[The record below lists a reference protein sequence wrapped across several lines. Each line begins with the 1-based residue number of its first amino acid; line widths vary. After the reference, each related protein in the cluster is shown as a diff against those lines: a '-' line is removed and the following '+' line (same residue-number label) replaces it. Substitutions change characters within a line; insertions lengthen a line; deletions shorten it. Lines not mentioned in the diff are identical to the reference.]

1 MLPLLHPALRYVGA
15 ALLLTTL
22 TASAVPTAVPDN
34 YSTPEDTLAGNT
46 AVEVINAGFE
56 DGGGGVTFTL
66 PNAWQIIDLATTA
79 AGGTNTYPQD
89 AGARLWN
96 VAAFDSSTSTIA
108 GWRSSTLPVQ
118 GGTIDNVNFSGIAP
132 TLTGLV
138 PGGPNTVNT
147 YLLRNQFT
155 LTAAQAAHP
164 TWDFTL
170 LADDGCVIYVN
181 GVEKARLN
189 LPVTPTLNPDDLN
202 GGAAGDETNYTTLQ
216 VDLAGVLT
224 TGLNLV
230 AIELHQNTSSSS
242 DAGLDFAMAPAGA
255 SSSPTAGFTGVDDS
269 FFGTA
274 NPTYSAQSYAASGG
288 FNATGALRLQM
299 GNVIPFGGSQAV
311 SGAWR
316 TTFTL
321 ATPATIALSF
331 RHRLISGQ
339 DYDNGEYQ
347 ELICDVDGTQYGTAT
362 APSTHLAVSYQVG
375 NGNGGGAVDSGWK
388 QSSFDIPLAAGI
400 HTLSLGGF
408 GSVGSGG
415 ILGTA
420 QESFEGFFDNVVLTV
435 PGSLSLLANDTGGT
449 APVTALKASDPSHGV
464 VTVNANGSFVYT
476 PEDNWFGTDTFTYRA
491 VDGSGQSAPGLVT
504 INVTAVNDL
513 PLAVND
519 GPFITLQDTPLT
531 VAAAQGVL
539 ANDSDAESSPLTA
552 VMVTGPANGVLQLNP
567 DGSFTFSSTSG
578 FSGNTSFTYLA
589 NDGTANSLPATVTIK
604 VTDIPGAPV
613 AGNDSYTAMK
623 NTTLVV
629 NAVTGGNT
637 TEELLSYKS
646 AGWRYF
652 DSLELTNRN
661 LGTIWRTGAYTE
673 TADWKTGPAEL
684 GYGDG
689 DEVTQIADNPDP
701 VFNSGASDKFAT
713 AYFRRSVE
721 VTDLFNITGVE
732 LSVIYDDACAF
743 YLNGSPGG
751 RTGNLPDPVTMPE
764 LAWNYFPN
772 VGSAENSSETFNLPA
787 SLLQSGTNLIAA
799 EVHQNAATS
808 SDLSFDLR
816 LRVTRTIPAGV
827 LANDSDPDPGQTA
840 TLTAELVTPPAHG
853 ILTIN
858 PDGTFTYSPVNGYTG
873 PDAFSYRAK
882 DTTNLTTAVTTVNL
896 TVIDGPNVPP
906 TALPDSYPA
915 VEDTLLT
922 ITTAAGV
929 LANDSDAEGDTFS
942 AIVATPPTNGTLAL
956 NADGSFSYQPTAHFN
971 GTDSFTYQA
980 RDNLASPPV
989 TVTLTVSPVNDLPVA
1004 LGETYTGD
1012 PGVPFVVS
1020 PAEGVLANDFDVD
1033 SGTVLTAQLV
1043 TPPASGTLVL
1053 NADGSFSLT
1062 AATGGTYT
1070 FTYQAK
1076 DAGSQSPPATVT
1088 VSLNAVPVTQADAYS
1103 LDEDVPLNVTAALGV
1118 LENDRDPESEPLT
1131 AQLVSNVQQGTL
1143 NLNPN
1148 GSFIYTPDLNFQGSD
1163 SFTYQA
1169 NDGTR
1174 QSGQVTVTITVNPVN
1189 DPPVALADTYG
1200 VRVDSPLQVNAAN
1213 GVLRNDTDA
1222 ENSPLS
1228 ALLEGP
1234 PASGLL
1240 ILNTDGSFS
1249 YTPEAGFSG
1258 TLTFSYRASDGTAQS
1273 TLTTATL
1280 NVSTFLNTIAIS
1292 EVMYN
1297 PPGATGVSEEFL
1309 EIHNYGDA
1317 SVDLTGWRFT
1327 KGVDFA
1333 FPSGLLVPGRGYLA
1347 IPADR
1352 AAFTAKYPAATNVTA
1367 TGWSAGGSLGNGGE
1381 LVRLVNALG
1390 ETVDEVE
1397 YADEGDWAVRK
1408 VVDVWDSTNTPGAA
1422 PPNLDTDP
1430 GLEWVTA
1437 ADPDPELVNPGGSS
1451 LQLRNPALTNDS
1463 GQNWEAAPPTPG
1475 ASNSA
1480 VAQADS
1486 APLIRGVTHS
1496 PAVPNRTQ
1504 QVFVTAEIV
1513 DELPAGAGATVFYRT
1528 WLPAG
1533 ATPATAFA
1541 PVVMEDNGLRRD
1553 GAAGDGVYG
1562 AVIPAQALDTI
1573 VEFYVQATDA
1583 GANSRTWPAPTL
1595 DLAGANP
1602 SQNANCLYQVNE
1614 EVWTDHRPL
1623 YQMVMT
1629 GADNASWNAGLANRS
1644 SNVAPNTTVIFR
1656 TGNRFDV
1663 RYRGAVRTRGNS
1675 SRGDTPLNLR
1685 MEIPKDNNWN
1695 GRTDFTLNYKYSY
1708 SQLLGSRLFESAG
1721 VPNEKAGLV
1730 GARIN
1735 GLNRLLDQNGNRTF
1749 GYYCDLI
1756 PRGGDTIKEW
1766 FPGNDDGNGYGK
1778 IRGNVRWGVSTLPTL
1793 GAAGYAVGGYVNEGY
1808 NKQTNAALND
1818 WTDLDAWIQS
1828 LNAGTIANFDSTIAS
1843 TVDVD
1848 QWCRFLALSTI
1859 VNHAETNMANGDDDD
1874 YSVYFGAT
1882 DRLCRIIPH
1891 DLDTC
1896 FNLNAIGLGDE
1907 VAPPTMT
1914 IYQCTAPNYPT
1925 DGATLPQMDKFYRN
1939 PVLGRKFKASLRY
1952 YLNTIFAKPSF
1963 DATVDQLL
1971 DPQWMGSQF
1980 TPNGDTI
1987 RNHIKAFLDT
1997 RRTTIETFLPTAFT
2011 ATTTLTVQNGL
2022 PRSTSATDLGGLGG
2036 KLDPART
2043 ASVTV
2048 NGVAATTNPYGST
2061 AATDN
2066 TWSAGTA
2073 ITLRPGLNT
2082 LVCEARDESGIVF
2095 ETRTVTIWYDAIG
2108 VNRSGTL
2115 ASNES
2120 WTAASGPYN
2129 LTSSLTVPNGVTL
2142 TIQPGSTVF
2151 LAAGAN
2157 LTVAAGGNLVA
2168 PGTAASG
2175 ITLARLPS
2183 GAVNWGG
2190 LIVNGGTAQ
2199 LSYVT
2204 FTNNGSTALHSQNG
2218 ADLSLDHLTFNN
2230 PGVQYLSLDGSSF
2243 AVSHCIFPSST
2254 AGFEPVHGTGGIAP
2268 GGRGIIRN
2276 CWFGKT
2282 QGYNDSIDFTGGNR
2296 PGPILQVLNCVFN
2309 GSDDDILD
2317 LDSTDAWIEG
2327 NIFMHC
2333 HRNAASPDSASAVSG
2348 GADNSAYSQVTVIN
2362 NLIYDCDNA
2371 VTMKQGNSQ
2380 PNGNSAVLLNNT
2392 IVRTTRSG
2400 GIDTGSGVV
2409 NFDDDNV
2416 TGEGK
2421 GMYLEGNLIWEAESL
2436 ARNYAPALSQLT
2448 FNTNLL
2454 PFAPPAG
2461 AASSGNLVTD
2471 PMLNLALITTPTT
2484 ATAEQVI
2491 AALTPQLCSPA
2502 IGSGLLGRTLG
2513 ADLSRTGISVQALP
2527 ASTWPSSVTLGVG
2540 PGGSFTPTGQVAWT
2554 YGFTHYRY
2562 RLDGGALSAETPV
2575 ATPLTLTGLT
2585 PGPHILRV
2593 EGKNDAA
2600 FWQETPTEI
2609 AFSVAANAPTVV
2621 FSEVLADSTTGP
2633 DLIELY
2639 NWGSTATDV
2648 SGCQISDDPAVPG
2661 KFTFPALTPPIPAGG
2676 YLLLDFT
2683 QLGFNLSNGGETLR
2697 LGSSSG
2703 NALDT
2708 VVFGPQLT
2716 DFSIARSGSSW
2727 RLAVP
2732 TPGTPTAA
2740 VCTLGSGR
2748 TLRLNEWLGS
2758 NSIIVPGDF
2767 VELYNPDALPV
2778 DLAGYSLSQDFRNQP
2793 AQSQFPPLSFI
2804 AGSGFLEL
2812 NADGDAAAGADHL
2825 SFKISR
2831 IRDAIALLDPSG
2843 NVVDNVIV
2851 LPGNP
2856 DVSQGRTPD
2865 GSATTTYLALPTP
2878 GFSNGSD
2885 LTADTAVMN
2894 GLRITEIMFDPA
2906 AGPEYLEFK
2915 NISST
2920 PLTITGVNFGS
2931 GLTFTFPATIIDA
2944 GGYAV
2949 ITQNLASFNFQYP
2962 GVTAVQWSAGRL
2974 DGNGETLR
2982 ITTSTYGLGILDFR
2996 YEGNWYPE
3004 TRTGASL
3011 EIVDPDAARTSWSD
3025 QASWQPSQ
3033 PSPGGPPP
3041 FGVLAPADV
3050 IVTLP
3055 RPAILGAWIS
3065 PGAYAVGDIGLA
3077 WRKVSGP
3084 GSVTFTAPAN
3094 KVTDAVFSLPG
3105 IYELSITAT
3114 PPGGGPETID
3124 RVVVTAV
3131 EDYETWA
3138 MRRLSSASA
3147 ANQQREAD
3155 ADGDG
3160 QVNLIEYVMGT
3171 NPAAWSTGPEL
3182 LVSGG
3187 QLALR
3192 YPVSRLIDPA
3202 IQIIPQVSS
3211 DLASWFE
3218 GPTFLVDTIT
3228 QQTDSIETHVV
3239 QEVNPLGQGGRRWLR
3254 LKVVA
3259 P

>member
-1 MLPLLHPALRYVGA
+1 MRSLSPALRPVGA
-15 ALLLTTL
+15 FLLLMTL
-22 TASAVPTAVPDN
+22 TASAVPTAVPDS
-34 YSTPEDTLAGNT
+34 YTTPEDTPAGNT
-46 AVEVINAGFE
+46 AVDVINTGFE
-56 DGGGGVTFTL
+56 GSGGGITFTL

-89 AGARLWN
+89 AAARPWN

-108 GWRSSTLPVQ
+108 GWRSGTLPVQ
-118 GGTIDNVNFSGIAP
+118 GGSIDNANFSAVP
-132 TLTGLV
+132 ATLTGLV

-147 YLLRNQFT
+147 YLVRNQFT

-202 GGAAGDETNYTTLQ
+202 GGTAGDETNYTTLQ
-216 VDLAGVLT
+216 VDLAGALT
-224 TGLNLV
+224 AGANVV
-230 AIELHQNTSSSS
+230 AIELHQSATSSS
-242 DAGLDFAMAPAGA
+242 DAGIDFTMTPAGA
-255 SSSPTAGFTGVDDS
+255 SPTAGFTGLADA

-274 NPTYSAQSYAASGG
+274 NAVYSAQTYAATGG
-288 FNATGALRLQM
+288 FNATGGLRVQM
-299 GNVIPFGGSQAV
+299 GNVFPTGGSQAV

-321 ATPATIALSF
+321 AAPATISLGF

-339 DYDNGEYQ
+339 DYDNNEYQ

-362 APSTHLAVSYQVG
+362 SPSTHLAVSYQVG
-375 NGNGGGAVDSGWK
+375 NGNGGGVIDSGWK
-388 QSSFDIPLAAGI
+388 QSNFNIPLAAGT

-408 GSVGSGG
+408 GIVGSSGFA
-415 ILGTA
+415 GTA
-420 QESFEGFFDNVVLTV
+420 QESFEGFFDDVVLTV
-435 PGSLSLLANDTGGT
+435 PGSVSLLANDTGGV
-449 APVTALKASDPSHGV
+449 APVTAVKASDPTHGV
-464 VTVNANGSFVYT
+464 ATVNTNGSFVYT
-476 PEDNWFGTDTFTYRA
+476 PEANWFGTDSFTYRA
-491 VDGSGQSAPGLVT
+491 VDGSGQSTPGLVT

-519 GPFITLQDTPLT
+519 GPFITLQDVPLV
-531 VAAAQGVL
+531 VATAQGVL
-539 ANDSDAESSPLTA
+539 ANDSDVESSLLTA
-552 VMVTGPANGVLQLNP
+552 VLGNGPANGVLQLNP
-567 DGSFTFSSTSG
+567 DGSFAFTPNSG
-578 FSGNTSFTYLA
+578 FSGNTSFTYRA
-589 NDGTANSLPATVTIK
+589 HDGTANSLPATVTIQ
-604 VTDIPGAPV
+604 VTDVPDAPV
-613 AGNDSYTAMK
+613 ASNDSYTAVK
-623 NTTLVV
+623 NTALVV
-629 NAVTGGNT
+629 NATTGGTT
-637 TEELLSYKS
+637 TEELLPYQS

-652 DSLELTNRN
+652 DSLELANRN
-661 LGTIWRTGAYTE
+661 LGTLWRTEAYTE
-673 TADWKTGPAEL
+673 TADWKTGAAEL

-689 DEVTQIADNPDP
+689 NEATQIADNPDP
-701 VFNSGASDKFAT
+701 AFDSGASDKFAT
-713 AYFRRSVE
+713 SYFRRTVE
-721 VTDLFNITGVE
+721 VTDLFNITGVQ

-751 RTGNLPDPVTMPE
+751 RTGNLPDPVTLPE
-764 LAWNYFPN
+764 LAWDYFPN
-772 VGSAENSSETFNLPA
+772 VGSAEDSSETFNLPA
-787 SLLQSGTNLIAA
+787 SVLQSGTNLIAA
-799 EVHQNAATS
+799 EVHQNAPSS
-808 SDLSFDLR
+808 SDVSFDLR

-827 LANDSDPDPGQTA
+827 LANDSDSDPGQTA

-853 ILTIN
+853 ILTLN
-858 PDGTFTYSPVNGYTG
+858 PDGTFTYSPANGYTG
-873 PDAFSYRAK
+873 ADFFTYRAK
-882 DTTNLTTAVTTVNL
+882 DTTNRSSAVTTASI
-896 TVIDGPNVPP
+896 TIIDGPNVPP
-906 TALPDSYPA
+906 TALADSYPA

-922 ITTAAGV
+922 INAAAGV
-929 LANDSDAEGDTFS
+929 LANDTDAEGDAFT
-942 AIVATPPTNGTLAL
+942 AIVATPPANGTLTL
-956 NADGSFSYQPTAHFN
+956 NPNGSFTYQPTAHFN

-980 RDNLASPPV
+980 RDSRASSPA
-989 TVTLTVSPVNDLPVA
+989 TVTLTVAPVNDLPVA
-1004 LGETYTGD
+1004 VGDTYTGD
-1012 PGVPFVVS
+1012 PGVPYVVS
-1020 PAEGVLANDFDVD
+1020 AAEGVLVNDFDVD
-1033 SGTVLTAQLV
+1033 SGTILTAQLV
-1043 TPPASGTLVL
+1043 TPPASGTLIL

-1062 AATGGTYT
+1062 AATGGNYT
-1070 FTYQAK
+1070 FTYRAK

-1118 LENDRDPESEPLT
+1118 LKNDSDPEGQPLT
-1131 AQLVSNVQQGTL
+1131 AQLISNVQQGTL
-1143 NLNPN
+1143 SLNPD
-1148 GSFIYTPDLNFQGSD
+1148 GSFLYTPASNFQGSD

-1169 NDGTR
+1169 YDGTR
-1174 QSGQVTVTITVNPVN
+1174 QSGPVTVNLTVNPVN
-1189 DPPVALADTYG
+1189 DPPGTVADTYG
-1200 VRVDSPLQVNAAN
+1200 VRVDSPLQVAAAN

-1228 ALLEGP
+1228 ALLVSP
-1234 PASGLL
+1234 PASGVLA
-1240 ILNTDGSFS
+1240 LNSDGSFS

-1273 TLTTATL
+1273 ALTTVTL

-1292 EVMYN
+1292 EIMYN

-1327 KGVDFA
+1327 KGVDYA
-1333 FPSGLLVPGRGYLA
+1333 FPASLLVPGRGYLA

-1352 AAFTAKYPAATNVTA
+1352 AAFTAKYPTASNVTA
-1367 TGWSAGGSLGNGGE
+1367 TGWGAGGSLGNGGE

-1390 ETVDEVE
+1390 EKVDEVE

-1408 VVDVWDSTNTPGAA
+1408 IVGVWDSTNTPGDA

-1430 GLEWVTA
+1430 GLEWITA
-1437 ADPDPELVNPGGSS
+1437 ADPDPELGNAGGSS

-1463 GQNWEAAPPTPG
+1463 GQNWEAGLPTPG
-1475 ASNSA
+1475 SSNSV

-1504 QVFVTAEIV
+1504 QVFVTAQIE
-1513 DELPAGAGATVFYRT
+1513 DELPAGSSATVFYRT
-1528 WLPAG
+1528 WLPSG

-1541 PVVMEDNGLRRD
+1541 QVVMQDNGLRQD

-1562 AVIPAQALDTI
+1562 AVIPAQALNTV
-1573 VEFYVQATDA
+1573 VEFYVQSTDA
-1583 GANSRTWPAPTL
+1583 GSNSRTWPAPTL

-1629 GADNASWNAGLANRS
+1629 GADNASWNAGLANRT

-1685 MEIPKDNNWN
+1685 MDIPKDNNWN
-1695 GRTDFTLNYKYSY
+1695 GRTAFTLNYKFSY
-1708 SQLLGSRLFESAG
+1708 SQFLGSRLFESAG
-1721 VPNEKAGLV
+1721 VPTEKAGVV

-1735 GLNRLLDQNGNRTF
+1735 GVNRLLDQNGNRTF
-1749 GYYCDLI
+1749 GYYCDLL

-1778 IRGNVRWGVSTLPTL
+1778 IRGNVRWGVSTLPTI

-1808 NKQTNAALND
+1808 NKQTNAAQND

-1882 DRLCRIIPH
+1882 DRLCRIIAH

-1907 VAPPTMT
+1907 QAPPTMT

-1952 YLNTIFAKPSF
+1952 YLDTIFAKPTF

-1971 DPQWMGSQF
+1971 DPQWMGTQF
-1980 TPNGDTI
+1980 TPDGNTI
-1987 RNHIKAFLDT
+1987 RSHIKAFLDT
-1997 RRTTIETFLPTAFT
+1997 RRATIETFLPTAFT
-2011 ATTTLTVQNGL
+2011 ATTNLTVQNEL

-2036 KLDPART
+2036 KIDPART

-2048 NGVAATTNPYGST
+2048 NGVPVTTNPYGST
-2061 AATDN
+2061 ASTDN

-2082 LVCEARDESGIVF
+2082 LVCEARDESGLVF
-2095 ETRTVTIWYDAIG
+2095 ETLTVTIWYDAIG

-2129 LTSSLTVPNGVTL
+2129 ITSSLTVPNGVTL
-2142 TIQPGSTVF
+2142 TIQPGTTVF

-2183 GAVNWGG
+2183 GTVNWGG

-2199 LSYVT
+2199 LSYVS
-2204 FTNNGSTALHSQNG
+2204 FANNASTALHSQNG
-2218 ADLSLDHLTFNN
+2218 ANLTLDHLTFNN
-2230 PGVQYLSLDGSSF
+2230 TGVQYLSLDGSSF
-2243 AVSHCIFPSST
+2243 TVSNCIFPTST
-2254 AGFEPVHGTGGIAP
+2254 AGFEPVHGTDGIAP

-2282 QGYNDSIDFTGGNR
+2282 QGYNDSIDFSGGNR

-2333 HRNAASPDSASAVSG
+2333 HRSAASPDSASAVSG

-2392 IVRTTRSG
+2392 IVRTTRIG

-2436 ARNYAPALSQLT
+2436 ARNYTPALSQLT

-2454 PFAPPAG
+2454 PLAPPAG
-2461 AASSGNLVTD
+2461 ASSSGNLVAD
-2471 PMLNLALITTPTT
+2471 PMLNLALITTPAT

-2502 IGSGLLGRTLG
+2502 IGGGLLGRTLG
-2513 ADLSRTGISVQALP
+2513 ADLSRTGITVQALP

-2540 PGGSFTPTGQVAWT
+2540 PGGSFTPTSQVAWT

-2575 ATPLTLTGLT
+2575 ANPLALTGLT
-2585 PGPHILRV
+2585 PGAHILRV

-2609 AFSVAANAPTVV
+2609 AFTVAANAPTVV
-2621 FSEVLADSTTGP
+2621 FSEVLADSTSGP

-2639 NWGSTATDV
+2639 NWGATATNV
-2648 SGCQISDDPAVPG
+2648 SGCQISDDPTIPG

-2676 YLLLDFT
+2676 YLVLDST
-2683 QLGFNLSNGGETLR
+2683 QLGFNLSQGGETLH
-2697 LGSSSG
+2697 LASSSG
-2703 NALDT
+2703 DALDT

-2716 DFSIARSGSSW
+2716 DFSIARSGTAW
-2727 RLAVP
+2727 RLATP
-2732 TPGTPTAA
+2732 TPGSATAA
-2740 VCTLGSGR
+2740 VCALGSGR

-2758 NSIIVPGDF
+2758 NDIIVPGDF

-2778 DLAGYSLSQDFRNQP
+2778 DLGGYRLSQDFRNEP
-2793 AQSQFPPLSFI
+2793 TQSQFPPLSFI

-2812 NADGDAAAGADHL
+2812 TADGDAAAGADHL

-2831 IRDAIALLDPSG
+2831 IRDAIALLDPSA
-2843 NVVDNVIV
+2843 NLVDNVIV

-2865 GSATTTYLALPTP
+2865 GAVTTTYLALPTP

-2915 NISST
+2915 NISGT

-2931 GLTFTFPATIIDA
+2931 GLTFTFPATTITA

-2949 ITQNLASFNFQYP
+2949 ITQNLASFNSQYP
-2962 GVTAVQWSAGRL
+2962 GVTGVQWSAGRL
-2974 DGNGETLR
+2974 DNNGESLR

-3004 TRTGASL
+3004 TRSGASL
-3011 EIVDPDAARTSWSD
+3011 EIVDPTADRTSWSD
-3025 QASWQPSQ
+3025 QASWQPSV
-3033 PSPGGPPP
+3033 PSPGGPSP

-3050 IVTLP
+3050 TVTLP
-3055 RPAILGAWIS
+3055 RPAILGAWVS
-3065 PGAYAVGDIGLA
+3065 PGTHAAGDISLA

-3094 KVTDAVFSLPG
+3094 KVTDAIFSLPG

-3114 PPGGGPETID
+3114 PPGGGPEAID
-3124 RVVVTAV
+3124 SVIVTAA
-3131 EDYETWA
+3131 EDYASWVA
-3138 MRRLSSASA
+3138 RRLSSASA
-3147 ANQQREAD
+3147 ANQLPEAD

-3160 QVNLIEYVMGT
+3160 QVNLIEYAMGT
-3171 NPAAWSTGPEL
+3171 NPAAWSAGPEL
-3182 LVSGG
+3182 IISGG
-3187 QLALR
+3187 HLALR

-3202 IQIIPQVSS
+3202 VQIIPQLSPG
-3211 DLASWFE
+3211 LTTWFE
-3218 GPTFLVDTIT
+3218 GAAFLVDTIT

-3239 QEVNPLGQGGRRWLR
+3239 QDVNPLGMEGRSYLR